1 MSKNENLIQFRLN
14 DSQIIRLGKEKS
26 VKSKEIVEKYLAGEL
41 VERQNSTKPA
51 HLPIESLR
59 PPWICAD
66 PDHKEDGRIIEMM
79 DAGSFERHLNQRH
92 SGAAARLLL
101 FTQKYRLW
109 ATADFDKL
117 MDALEE
123 QEKQKQTT
131 QDILEATSRLEQ
143 IDFDGVIRQARV
155 YGKHDKQF
163 AADLD

>member
-1 MSKNENLIQFRLN
+1 MENNADRIQFRLN
-14 DSQIIRLGKEKS
+14 DSQILRLGKEKNI
-26 VKSKEIVEKYLAGEL
+26 KAKEIVEKYLAGEL
-41 VERQNSTKPA
+41 VERQDGQQPA

-123 QEKQKQTT
+123 QKKRESNT
-131 QDILEATSRLEQ
+131 QAALETIS
-143 IDFDGVIRQARV
+143 
-155 YGKHDKQF
+155 KHDKQF